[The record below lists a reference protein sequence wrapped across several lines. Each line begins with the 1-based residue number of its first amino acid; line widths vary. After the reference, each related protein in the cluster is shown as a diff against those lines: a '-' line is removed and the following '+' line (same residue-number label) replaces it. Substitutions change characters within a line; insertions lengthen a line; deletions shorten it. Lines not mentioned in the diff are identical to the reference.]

1 MLFQLSTDALGIVLS
16 TPGPQCA
23 MMMVDGLAAFVVKLD
38 QETIDGFRGPL
49 SIAVHAELGQY
60 PQGAVV
66 RLVAQFHDDA
76 HGPFE
81 MDTFLNPANR
91 DDFRVLWR
99 LCGQDVLNFHFFDM
113 AIDYVLSKS
122 IPYHHGQR
130 DELDCALRQALQHN
144 RAVGR
149 IDFAAAKAT
158 MMRDHPL

>member
-1 MLFQLSTDALGIVLS
+1 MPFQVPTGALGIVLS
-16 TPGPQCA
+16 KPGPQCV
-23 MMMVDGLAAFVVKLD
+23 MMVVDGLAAFVVKLD

-76 HGPFE
+76 HSPFE

-91 DDFRVLWR
+91 DDFKVLWR
-99 LCGQDVLNFHFFDM
+99 LCGQDVLPFHFFNT
-113 AIDYVLSKS
+113 AVDYMLSKS
-122 IPYHHGQR
+122 IPYQHGQR

-144 RAVGR
+144 RTVGR
-149 IDFAAAKAT
+149 IDFAAAKAA
-158 MMRDHPL
+158 MMRDRPL